1 MIGYSTLDFHQDRL
15 ACFSCALFGLEGKIT
30 LFFSMDSLFV
40 CLFLNLFVGRKIVG
54 GWGGQTGSGIL
65 LHLNASVPEG

>member
-1 MIGYSTLDFHQDRL
+1 MFLLCLIWVGGENYFVFLNGQL
-15 ACFSCALFGLEGKIT
+15 
-30 LFFSMDSLFV
+30 V